1 MPFNPNSNSRVR
13 SCHFRDGDKN
23 RGPEL
28 FAWNVNK
35 IFASTSPRKKRKR
48 TVTSTSKTESE
59 LQLEESTDSRTD
71 EEKVASASQTIL
83 EAELDCLKKELR
95 ELKEQQV
102 YQRTRYSVAAM
113 DSEVLRM
120 ETGLPTKDVFQI
132 VVNYISRFKDNINYY
147 YGWRVDSIKLED
159 QDLMS
164 SIPSRDKN
172 KSCAPSS
179 FSLFGNCRVV
189 IDCTD
194 VEIATP
200 GLMSLQNATYST
212 YRGMNSFK
220 AIVGVAPNGVITYGI
235 LPHFS
240 SVGVSLP

>member
-1 MPFNPNSNSRVR
+1 MPFRRGDRDPNSNSRVC

-35 IFASTSPRKKRKR
+35 IFAPTSPRKKRKR
-48 TVTSTSKTESE
+48 TVTSNTESE
-59 LQLEESTDSRTD
+59 LQLEQATDSRTD
-71 EEKVASASQTIL
+71 EEKVASVSQTIL
-83 EAELDCLKKELR
+83 EAELDCLKKELS

-132 VVNYISRFKDNINYY
+132 VVNYISRFRDNINYY

-159 QDLMS
+159 QVFITLMKL
-164 SIPSRDKN
+164 RQNYTFTWHNYLAHCFDFC
-172 KSCAPSS
+172 SCFAQ
-179 FSLFGNCRVV
+179 FVF
-189 IDCTD
+189 
-194 VEIATP
+194 
-200 GLMSLQNATYST
+200 
-212 YRGMNSFK
+212 
-220 AIVGVAPNGVITYGI
+220 
-235 LPHFS
+235 
-240 SVGVSLP
+240 